1 LIQRIPGN
9 QAAME
14 METYLRFALA
24 LSFVLALIVAASWVM
39 RRLGYGAMMP
49 ARTGRPRR
57 LGVVEVAQIDPRRRL
72 LLVRRDGVE
81 HLVLLGIN
89 NDLILETGIA
99 PPPEAPG
106 AAGVA
111 AP

>member
-1 LIQRIPGN
+1 
-9 QAAME
+9 ME

-24 LSFVLALIVAASWVM
+24 LSFVLALIVAASWLM

-49 ARTGRPRR
+49 ARTGKPRR
-57 LGVVEVAQIDPRRRL
+57 LAVVEVAQIDVRRRL
-72 LLVRRDGVE
+72 VLIRRDGVE

-89 NDLILETGIA
+89 NDLILETGIN
-99 PPPEAPG
+99 PPPDALA
-106 AAGVA
+106 AAGGT